1 MNQITFPR
9 ISYDGSRIT
18 QKQLEKWFCDPI
30 ENEILERLKTI
41 ISAKSKIEQRLLRWL
56 KTNLHYVLV
65 ASPIQLQKMA
75 KISDAFI
82 CANLSVS
89 FKNDLK
95 KAFHY
100 DQYRKGILVELAEKL
115 NVKSC
120 PYCNMQYTLFAEKGN
135 RKSDKIAKMQ
145 FDHFY
150 NKEDYP
156 FFSMSLYNLIPSCGI
171 CNQGKSRGN
180 VSLKFHPYYSN
191 IYKQFRFEIENPL
204 KLYLGA
210 KKDKVNIRLIPENA
224 TADEVKAYQNM
235 FNIKTLYSRH
245 RDIAQEA
252 FDKAYEDAY
261 YSQSSSF
268 QFLEQ
273 NDIEYLQRLAIGVY
287 PNETEI
293 EKRPMSKFILDMRKQ
308 ARK

>member
-9 ISYDGSRIT
+9 ISYDGSIIT
-18 QKQLEKWFCDPI
+18 KNQLEIWFCGQI
-30 ENEILERLKTI
+30 ENAILTRLKTI
-41 ISAKSKIEQRLLRWL
+41 SANSEIEKRVLKWL
-56 KTNLHYVLV
+56 KNNLHYVLI
-65 ASPIQLQKMA
+65 ASPIQLQKMTIILDSYI
-75 KISDAFI
+75 KMSTQFKTYLRSAF
-82 CANLSVS
+82 N
-89 FKNDLK
+89 
-95 KAFHY
+95 Y
-100 DQYRKGILVELAEKL
+100 DKYRKGMLVDLAEKL
-115 NVKSC
+115 DIKSC

-150 NKEDYP
+150 DKSNYP
-156 FFSMSLYNLIPSCGI
+156 FLSMSLYNLIPSCGI
-171 CNQGKSRGN
+171 CNQGKSKGKL
-180 VSLKFHPYYSN
+180 SLKFHPYYSD
-191 IYKQFRFEIENPL
+191 IYKQFRFEIADTL
-204 KLYLGA
+204 MLYVGA
-210 KKDKVNIRLIPENA
+210 KKDKIDVELIPEKA
-224 TADEVKAYQNM
+224 TTMELKEYQEV
-235 FNIKTLYSRH
+235 FNITTLYSRH

-308 ARK
+308 ASKSI